1 MTDHRIALSNE
12 AIEQAAQSFAATGHV
27 RLENAFAPETAEAL
41 HRHLDEE
48 LEWWRVVN
56 QGERT
61 WDLGPESIAAMA
73 DGGDAPLL
81 DAVYRGAR
89 EGFQFLFDSVRV
101 SDEEAE
107 RTARGLLLDRLVDA
121 MNDAA
126 NLGVLRRITGAEDIV
141 RADGQATRYLP
152 GHFLTGHDD
161 DIDGK
166 GRIAAY
172 VINLTP
178 QWRTEWGGLLQFHDE
193 AGDVTWGLK
202 PRYNAIHI
210 FRVPQLHSVSLVAP
224 FAPHPRLSI
233 TGWLRRW

>member
-1 MTDHRIALSNE
+1 MTDLRIALSDE
-12 AIEQAAQSFAATGHV
+12 AIEQAAQSFVATGHV

-41 HRHLDEE
+41 HRHLNEE

-73 DGGDAPLL
+73 DGGDTPLL
-81 DAVYRGAR
+81 DAVYKGAR

-101 SDEEAE
+101 SDEPAE

-121 MNDAA
+121 MNDAV
-126 NLGVLRRITGAEDIV
+126 NLGVLRRITGSEDIV

-193 AGDVTWGLK
+193 AGDVTRGLK

-210 FRVPQLHSVSLVAP
+210 FRVPQLHSVSPVAP
-224 FAPHPRLSI
+224 FAPHPRLCI

>member
-1 MTDHRIALSNE
+1 MTDLRIALSDA
-12 AIEQAAQSFAATGHV
+12 AITQAAQDFAATGHV
-27 RLENAFAPETAEAL
+27 RLENAFTAETATAL
-41 HRHLDEE
+41 HRHLADE

-73 DGGDAPLL
+73 NGGDAPLL
-81 DAVYRGAR
+81 EAVYNGAR
-89 EGFQFLFDSVRV
+89 KGFQFLFDSLRV
-101 SDEEAE
+101 SDEPAE
-107 RTARGLLLDRLVDA
+107 RAARGLLLDRLIDA
-121 MNDAA
+121 MNGEE
-126 NLGVLRRITGAEDIV
+126 NLALLRRVTGVEEIA

-161 DIDGK
+161 DVEGK
-166 GRIAAY
+166 GRVAAY

-178 QWRTEWGGLLQFHDE
+178 HWRTEWGGLLQFHDE
-193 AGDVTWGLK
+193 AGDVTRGLK
-202 PRYNAIHI
+202 PRYNAIHL
-210 FRVPQLHSVSLVAP
+210 FRVPQLHSVSPVAP